1 MNLED
6 RVAHERQRLTALLFD
21 CGISDVRMKAM
32 ETIIENVSWMRVKL
46 DDTRDAIKQ
55 TGVAIPYDNGGG
67 QKGIRENPLFK
78 GYQSL
83 FKSYMS
89 GMEIIIACL
98 PRDDGKAL
106 ENGPE
111 TPKTVLELVRTKHQ
125 KQA

>member
-89 GMEIIIACL
+89 GMETIIACL
-98 PRDDGKAL
+98 PKDDGKAL
-106 ENGPE
+106 ENAPE
-111 TPKTVLELVRTKHQ
+111 SPKTVLELVRNRHQ